1 MRFTIQYLSFFVIN
15 NDGQEQDPVKR
26 YKHYQTLDHFD
37 YEDSEIKS
45 FLDSEF
51 TRIGKR
57 KAEVHSDTDN
67 APTKIGRFM
76 LEPGHELDSNP
87 NYNLFQKLR
96 TATDK
101 TSFHMACD
109 DMLRLYMNT
118 SAVRGGAFI
127 VALAKLN
134 ELFDEPF
141 VFVLKCDFESKI
153 ARVSDERSLISKV
166 EMAISARNI
175 KSIQYPHMPEEG
187 MLEPHELK
195 IHQASHARYF
205 EDFLKFV
212 SYEKSK
218 PEIVADQVLEMVQ
231 QYIETKWQ
239 GGGSGFAGGPAGAD
253 SAGYDAAYPQAA
265 SPDDA
270 EYGQAANL
278 SEGHAYGQEAGAG
291 EEGAYLQA
299 AEAGRYEE
307 ERAAGRGPVLI
318 QSGNWSPEVLREA
331 SQFEVWA
338 ASDKR
343 QLQEK
348 WTHEDVAQATARLT
362 EFQPELDLKFKL
374 GDVSVKAK
382 MTDYGENVHIARM
395 NGRYVVLIEGDAF
408 QFEKGISPVELLYPE
423 EIDEVLR
430 RMNER
435 HAARP
440 KAEDDYPY

>member
-1 MRFTIQYLSFFVIN
+1 MRFSIQYLSFFVIN

-37 YEDSEIKS
+37 YEDSEIRL

-57 KAEVHSDTDN
+57 KAEIHSETDN

-127 VALAKLN
+127 VALGKLN
-134 ELFDEPF
+134 ELFDDPF

-153 ARVSDERSLISKV
+153 ARISDERSLISKV

-187 MLEPHELK
+187 MLEPYELK

-218 PEIVADQVLEMVQ
+218 PEIVTDQVLEMVQ

-239 GGGSGFAGGPAGAD
+239 GDGAGSPGLTPT
-253 SAGYDAAYPQAA
+253 SDAAYSQAA
-265 SPDDA
+265 EPDGAAA
-270 EYGQAANL
+270 ELGA
-278 SEGHAYGQEAGAG
+278 GHAYGQEAGFV
-291 EEGAYLQA
+291 ENDAYLQA

-307 ERAAGRGPVLI
+307 ERASASGPYLI
-318 QSGNWSPEVLREA
+318 PSGNWTPEKQREA
-331 SQFEVWA
+331 TQFEAWA

-348 WTHEDVAQATARLT
+348 WTHDDVAQATARLT

-382 MTDYGENVHIARM
+382 MTEYGENVHIARM
-395 NGRYVVLIEGDAF
+395 NGRYVVLIEGDTF
-408 QFEKGISPVELLYPE
+408 QFEKGISPVELLYPD

>member
-1 MRFTIQYLSFFVIN
+1 MRFSIQYLSFFVIN
-15 NDGQEQDPVKR
+15 NDGQEQDPIKR
-26 YKHYQTLDHFD
+26 YKHYQTLDHFG

-57 KAEVHSDTDN
+57 RAEVHSDTDN

-87 NYNLFQKLR
+87 NYNLFRKLR

-101 TSFHMACD
+101 NSFHMACD

-127 VALAKLN
+127 VALGKLN
-134 ELFDEPF
+134 ELFDDPF

-218 PEIVADQVLEMVQ
+218 PEIVADQVMEMVQ

-239 GGGSGFAGGPAGAD
+239 GDDGATSGLPAAAAAEPAAD
-253 SAGYDAAYPQAA
+253 MALASA
-265 SPDDA
+265 A
-270 EYGQAANL
+270 EPYAEE
-278 SEGHAYGQEAGAG
+278 SYV
-291 EEGAYLQA
+291 EGAY
-299 AEAGRYEE
+299 AEEASSGAGPARL
-307 ERAAGRGPVLI
+307 AAGG
-318 QSGNWSPEVLREA
+318 WTPERQREA
-331 SQFEVWA
+331 SQFEAWA

-362 EFQPELDLKFKL
+362 EFQPELELKFKL
-374 GDVSVKAK
+374 DDVSVKAK
-382 MTDYGENVHIARM
+382 MTEYGDKVHIARM

-408 QFEKGISPVELLYPE
+408 QFEKGLSPVELLYPE
-423 EIDEVLR
+423 EIDDVVR
-430 RMNER
+430 RMSER
-435 HAARP
+435 QAERAR
-440 KAEDDYPY
+440 ARTEDDFPY